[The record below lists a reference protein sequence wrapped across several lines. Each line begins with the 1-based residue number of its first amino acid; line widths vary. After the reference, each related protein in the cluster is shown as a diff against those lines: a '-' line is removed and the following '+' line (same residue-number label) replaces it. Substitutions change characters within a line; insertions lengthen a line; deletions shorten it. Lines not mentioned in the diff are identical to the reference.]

1 MTITREPL
9 AHATLA
15 SGEIAKSDPMPPDR
29 DMGASKSPQDDA
41 SQRNKQ
47 PTVPEKTVSP
57 TQRLVGE
64 FLGATLLVLFHAGI
78 AASSRVLQAVS
89 GQPKTGADVLFIAL
103 AQGLSLF
110 AIIMVVGRV
119 SGALLNPAVT
129 LALASCR
136 RLKPGEVLP
145 YLGAQ
150 FAGALFAALAIVALL
165 GRSAGTIGRV
175 GALSPAP
182 GVPLWQA
189 TAVEAAATFLL
200 LLVISATAEDP
211 RAPSGWAPLAIGM
224 ALAVGVALF
233 EPVTGAGMNPARAF
247 GPDLI
252 YATLFDGSV
261 NWLEYV
267 VVYALGPILG
277 GVAAVWLYRVLA
289 RQPQS
294 KPRPS

>member
-1 MTITREPL
+1 MPSDKD
-9 AHATLA
+9 ADKDKD
-15 SGEIAKSDPMPPDR
+15 SSKSSQNE
-29 DMGASKSPQDDA
+29 ASK
-41 SQRNKQ
+41 RNKQ
-47 PTVPEKTVSP
+47 PTQPDHEVTPI
-57 TQRLVGE
+57 QRLGGE

-78 AASSRVLQAVS
+78 AASSRVLQLAS
-89 GQPKTGADVLFIAL
+89 GQPKTGAGVLFIAL
-103 AQGLSLF
+103 AQGFSLF

-150 FAGALFAALAIVALL
+150 FAGAILASLAIVALL

-182 GVPLWQA
+182 GAPLWQA

-224 ALAVGVALF
+224 ALAVSVALF
-233 EPVTGAGMNPARAF
+233 DPITGAGMNPARAF

-252 YATLFDGSV
+252 YATLFGGNVS
-261 NWLEYV
+261 WLEYLV
-267 VVYALGPILG
+267 AYALGPILG
-277 GVAAVWLYRVLA
+277 AIAAVWLYRALA

>member
-1 MTITREPL
+1 
-9 AHATLA
+9 
-15 SGEIAKSDPMPPDR
+15 MPSSR
-29 DMGASKSPQDDA
+29 DKDKDASKSSRDEA
-41 SQRNKQ
+41 SKRNKQ
-47 PTVPEKTVSP
+47 PTQPERSITP
-57 TQRLVGE
+57 AQRLAGE

-78 AASSRVLQAVS
+78 AASSRVVQAAS
-89 GQPKTGADVLFIAL
+89 GQPKTTSGILFIAL

-136 RLKPGEVLP
+136 RLKLADVLP

-150 FAGALFAALAIVALL
+150 FAGAILAALAIVALL

-182 GVPLWQA
+182 VVPLWQA
-189 TAVEAAATFLL
+189 TAVEATATFLL

-224 ALAVGVALF
+224 ALATSVALF
-233 EPVTGAGMNPARAF
+233 EPITGAGMNPARAF

-252 YATLFDGSV
+252 YATLFGGNV
-261 NWLEYV
+261 NWLDYLV
-267 VVYALGPILG
+267 AYALGPILG
-277 GVAAVWLYRVLA
+277 GIAAVWLYRVLA
-289 RQPQS
+289 HQPES
-294 KPRPS
+294 KPKPS